1 MGLTNSQKAV
11 LHVAKAKL
19 CLEDDEYRDAL
30 QAHGGVSSSKDLDYR
45 GFLDV
50 MKHFEACGFASPPS
64 KRKPPSERDRGPGR
78 ATDGQ
83 LRKIFAMWWS
93 LGSSYY
99 KPGLEKKALR
109 GFLKKRFRVDHE
121 NFLTFGQAHGVI
133 EAIKRIGKG

>member
-1 MGLTNSQKAV
+1 MGLSNQQKAV

-19 CLEDDEYRDAL
+19 CLEDNEYRDAL
-30 QAHGGVSSSKDLDYR
+30 QAHGGVRSSKDLDYR
-45 GFLDV
+45 GFLSV
-50 MKHFEACGFASPPS
+50 MKHFEACGFASPVS
-64 KRKPPSERDRGPGR
+64 KRKPPEGRDRGPGR